1 MIHYRALFEDLVYD
15 RKEAVKERGPVVA
28 DRRDTEREEIRR
40 RAS

>member
-15 RKEAVKERGPVVA
+15 RKEAVV
-28 DRRDTEREEIRR
+28 DRRPAAVERREIEREEIRR